1 MIIPIKMNPRFISSS
16 VSAASICL
24 VTSELTG
31 TWRGEEGV
39 CSSGTYKCWTRTPI
53 PLSARVTRETL
64 WCHGGF
70 GLDTA
75 QRPGGSQ
82 LLKRSLRFCETNTPT
97 RELLVLTAV
106 VTEKQATNKHIA
118 SHPSCPW
125 ACSCFLLEL
134 DISIGTTSAMASIQR
149 EFTGKPQASGRGYCP
164 LG

>member
-1 MIIPIKMNPRFISSS
+1 MAEGQVGEPGSANPTSYQRRRSLRGRYADLRFWRMLRMLKTDPRFISSS

-31 TWRGEEGV
+31 TRREEEGV
-39 CSSGTYKCWTRTPI
+39 CSSGTYKYWTRTPI

-106 VTEKQATNKHIA
+106 VTEKQATNKHVA
-118 SHPSCPW
+118 SHPSCP
-125 ACSCFLLEL
+125 
-134 DISIGTTSAMASIQR
+134 
-149 EFTGKPQASGRGYCP
+149 
-164 LG
+164 